1 MLRLVNQASTK
12 RIVAAV
18 ELPPPEKPHFHQ
30 SIGLLSATAINMN
43 AMCGVGPFITIPAM
57 VSVMGGPLAL
67 VGWLLGSIV
76 AMADGLVWAELGAAM
91 PGAGGSYLFLREAF
105 QYRTGKLLPFLFV
118 WTAILSLPLILSCGV
133 IGFYQYLGTF
143 VPNLSP
149 VENHVIGLAM
159 VAAVVALLYRRI
171 ESVPVINI
179 VLWIVTLAAMGVT
192 VVASFSHFDA
202 GRAFAFPAHWLT
214 KGSFLAGLGGGLVIA
229 LYDYTG
235 YGTVAY
241 MGAELKQPARVM
253 PGSIILS
260 ILAIGALYLSMQLG
274 ILGAAPWQEVAESTN
289 VASTVVGKYWG
300 QKGAILVSVLVMIA
314 AAASIFTGL
323 LGSSRVLFNAARDGV
338 FFSSFGKLH
347 PRLHF
352 PHIALLVMGLIVAL
366 GSFFAVPAIIGMLT
380 GVTVLV
386 QSLGQVVALTVLR
399 KKQPA
404 LHRPYRQTLYPL
416 PSLISFAGWSYAFV
430 ALDKVSIILSIAWVL
445 LGCVAFLVYAK
456 ARTTWP
462 WAPLQVREEFL
473 KPASG
478 NITADG
484 E

>member
-1 MLRLVNQASTK
+1 MNQASTK
-12 RIVAAV
+12 RIVAAA

-300 QKGAILVSVLVMIA
+300 Q
-314 AAASIFTGL
+314 
-323 LGSSRVLFNAARDGV
+323 
-338 FFSSFGKLH
+338 
-347 PRLHF
+347 
-352 PHIALLVMGLIVAL
+352 
-366 GSFFAVPAIIGMLT
+366 
-380 GVTVLV
+380 
-386 QSLGQVVALTVLR
+386 
-399 KKQPA
+399 
-404 LHRPYRQTLYPL
+404 
-416 PSLISFAGWSYAFV
+416 
-430 ALDKVSIILSIAWVL
+430 
-445 LGCVAFLVYAK
+445 
-456 ARTTWP
+456 
-462 WAPLQVREEFL
+462 
-473 KPASG
+473 
-478 NITADG
+478 
-484 E
+484 